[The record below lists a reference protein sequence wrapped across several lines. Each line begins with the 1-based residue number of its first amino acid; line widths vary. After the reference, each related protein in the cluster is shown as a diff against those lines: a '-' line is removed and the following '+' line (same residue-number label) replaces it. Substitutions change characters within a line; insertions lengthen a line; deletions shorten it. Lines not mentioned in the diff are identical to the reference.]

1 MQRKIIVGLLAS
13 GAVLGGCT
21 PYSQTPQPTNFMTE
35 EQQHIRAASHWQL
48 IAEDSAQQLM
58 TAMPEKRALH
68 VVRRNSESPFERAFA
83 EQLVSELVRAGY
95 PVMKSAERPGTLLVE
110 VAAQPVQFS
119 EKRQRPAAAGGLT
132 LLTGGLWVLRNIYEN
147 VSPGAAMMSAA
158 VVVDGG
164 RWFGSKYSISPTVP
178 KTELIVTA
186 RISNHERYLAQTS
199 NAYYTTQNDWGLYAG
214 NTAVP
219 LMGGL

>member
-83 EQLVSELVRAGY
+83 EQLVSE
-95 PVMKSAERPGTLLVE
+95 
-110 VAAQPVQFS
+110 
-119 EKRQRPAAAGGLT
+119 
-132 LLTGGLWVLRNIYEN
+132 
-147 VSPGAAMMSAA
+147 
-158 VVVDGG
+158 
-164 RWFGSKYSISPTVP
+164 
-178 KTELIVTA
+178 
-186 RISNHERYLAQTS
+186 
-199 NAYYTTQNDWGLYAG
+199 
-214 NTAVP
+214 
-219 LMGGL
+219 